1 MNVSRRVLSTAAKR
15 APTAIA
21 ASKIS
26 QRGFAIAATQQAAQ
40 NQQQQS
46 QSSDSLHRVGG
57 LLAAAAAAS
66 ALAVSNNEMAD
77 CCGIAGVV
85 GGSDDAR

>member
-15 APTAIA
+15 APSAIA
-21 ASKIS
+21 ASKVS

-40 NQQQQS
+40 SQQQS
-46 QSSDSLHRVGG
+46 QSDSHHRVGG
-57 LLAAAAAAS
+57 ILAAAAAAS
-66 ALAVSNNEMAD
+66 AFAASNQEKAD

-85 GGSDDAR
+85 GGSGDAR

>member
-15 APTAIA
+15 APSAIA
-21 ASKIS
+21 ASKVS

-46 QSSDSLHRVGG
+46 QSDSHHRVGG

-66 ALAVSNNEMAD
+66 AFAASNQEKAD

-85 GGSDDAR
+85 GGSGDAR